1 MIKLNKPQI
10 KQKDIV
16 DDCIDNM
23 RESIKQKRLSE
34 SKNEIITVSEQYDI
48 LAESGSLLKMAS
60 KEKTESGASKEETD
74 GE

>member
-34 SKNEIITVSEQYDI
+34 SKNES
-48 LAESGSLLKMAS
+48 
-60 KEKTESGASKEETD
+60 
-74 GE
+74 